1 MFRVKI
7 LLIGAVKVK
16 LEKLNTVYLESFM
29 RRYIFY
35 FLIAITAFAVSIF
48 FSLKFLSV
56 NEKLTENKQHF
67 VADSQALAKEG
78 ALSETSLS
86 DEIRF
91 VCRDGNLKTIWLDFL
106 KEKELAEYLFN
117 RLGETY
123 DCAEMLKVKT
133 LDLNDDGEDEYVA
146 SLWLNCGSKGN
157 CPTAIYWERSGKYS
171 RLMYH
176 SNKMYVEITNTKNF
190 GYRDIK
196 TFFGL
201 GLNGMYIE
209 TYTFTG
215 KSYKRKQCF
224 DWKPEMEKDEMIPT
238 KCWESEN

>member
-1 MFRVKI
+1 MFRVRI
-7 LLIGAVKVK
+7 LLFNAVKVK
-16 LEKLNTVYLESFM
+16 LEELNTVYFEAFM

-35 FLIAITAFAVSIF
+35 FVIAITAFAVGIF

-56 NEKLTENKQHF
+56 NEKSTENKQHF
-67 VADSQALAKEG
+67 VADSQALAKEI
-78 ALSETSLS
+78 ALPETSLS

-91 VCRDGNLKTIWLDFL
+91 VCKDENLKTIWLDFL
-106 KEKELAEYLFN
+106 KEKELTEYFFK
-117 RLGETY
+117 RLGETF
-123 DCAEMLKVKT
+123 DCAEMMRVKT

-157 CPTAIYWERSGKYS
+157 CPTAIYSKKNGKFS
-171 RLMYH
+171 RLLYH
-176 SNKMYVEITNTKNF
+176 SNKMYVEAANSKNL

-201 GLNGMYIE
+201 GINGMYVE
-209 TYTFTG
+209 TYSFTG
-215 KSYKRKQCF
+215 KAYKRKQCF
-224 DWKPEMEKDEMIPT
+224 DWKFEMEENEMILT